1 MEKKKT
7 SFGPYFGPFGLNL
20 DKKFNLWILP
30 PLDSRNC
37 CKLPLYAISRK
48 TNEINVQIW
57 APIFFFV
64 NFTST
69 RCYTLLQAINVCHFK
84 EN

>member
-1 MEKKKT
+1 MAKKT
-7 SFGPYFGPFGLNL
+7 NFGPYFGPFGLNL
-20 DKKFNLWILP
+20 DQKFNLWILP

-37 CKLPLYAISRK
+37 CKLPLYATSRK

-57 APIFFFV
+57 VPIFFFV

-69 RCYTLLQAINVCHFK
+69 TCYTLLQAINVCHFK